1 MGETNLTDVERLAGQ
16 LPLEEQINLLEYLA
30 RQVRIGLVSRSPQ
43 DLRGI
48 WSGHFH
54 DDFDVDAA
62 LKGIRQEWESE
73 WAADD
78 SKPRCPKCTIGSLS
92 A

>member
-30 RQVRIGLVSRSPQ
+30 RQVRLGLVSRSPQ

-54 DDFDVDAA
+54 DDFDVDAT
-62 LKGIRQEWESE
+62 LREIRHEWESE
-73 WAADD
+73 WAAGDI
-78 SKPRCPKCTIGSLS
+78 KP
-92 A
+92 

>member
-30 RQVRIGLVSRSPQ
+30 RQVRLGLVPCSPQ

-62 LKGIRQEWESE
+62 LKGIRHEWEKGQWVS
-73 WAADD
+73 
-78 SKPRCPKCTIGSLS
+78 G
-92 A
+92 

>member
-1 MGETNLTDVERLAGQ
+1 MGETTLTDVERLAGQ

-30 RQVRIGLVSRSPQ
+30 RQVRLGLASRSPQ

-48 WSGHFH
+48 WRGRFP

-62 LKGIRQEWESE
+62 LKSIRHEWEGE
-73 WAADD
+73 W
-78 SKPRCPKCTIGSLS
+78 SSGNFQP
-92 A
+92 

>member
-1 MGETNLTDVERLAGQ
+1 MGETTLTDVERLAGQ

-30 RQVRIGLVSRSPQ
+30 RQVRLSLASRPPQ

-48 WSGHFH
+48 WRGRFP

-62 LKGIRQEWESE
+62 LESIRHEWEGE
-73 WAADD
+73 W
-78 SKPRCPKCTIGSLS
+78 PTGS
-92 A
+92 AQP